1 MQRSHHAT
9 QTVLP
14 PSGNR
19 LPQPVAAGNFVINL
33 CSSTTPVALAQLN
46 HAELKKFTFFVSRRR
61 EDRRERFRLHM
72 GYFATQEDAEKLLE
86 LVREI
91 YPAAW
96 AGVAPG
102 QKLRAA
108 AAAKASALPP
118 LSPAEIELPPVV
130 STDTQPSPVVAAAV
144 PAVPAVALT
153 PVPAAMPVA
162 IPTAIPVVEL
172 VAPPAARAPAKTA
185 KAARSDASDSVKT
198 SARPAKPGKQATTD
212 SLDSVRAAIASLDDR
227 RDVTSDSL
235 SSSQILKVLE
245 IPAGA
250 AVEASAAVTAAPPQA
265 AGYAVQLRFSVKPIP
280 MGEVP
285 QLAIFDAYTLYN
297 AEGNRDGRR
306 WFGLRL
312 GFFSDAASAKQVA
325 HYVRSEFS
333 EVAVVPVSER
343 ERNRATSKVEA
354 AKQEQRAHSR
364 LAETIESTGMFK
376 LIEDRPRFEPGA
388 ALSLVEEEPA
398 PASAEAS
405 AREEAQAGWPAAR
418 KPPMTL
424 EETLEVLGANDLKF
438 DTARKELLN
447 ATTARLIHHASHRK
461 QPSRSK
467 LAKLFDR
474 LADRFGNL

>member
-9 QTVLP
+9 ETVLP

-72 GYFATQEDAEKLLE
+72 GYFSTQEDAEKLLE

-102 QKLRAA
+102 QRLRSAA
-108 AAAKASALPP
+108 AAQSSALPP
-118 LSPAEIELPPVV
+118 LAPAEIELPPVV
-130 STDTQPSPVVAAAV
+130 KTAAE
-144 PAVPAVALT
+144 PPR
-153 PVPAAMPVA
+153 
-162 IPTAIPVVEL
+162 VEL
-172 VAPPAARAPAKTA
+172 VVPVVVPVALPVAVRAPAKAATSA
-185 KAARSDASDSVKT
+185 KNEVQAADKT
-198 SARPAKPGKQATTD
+198 PARPAKPGKQATTE
-212 SLDSVRAAIASLDDR
+212 SLDSVRAAIASLGDGAAQAVDE
-227 RDVTSDSL
+227 TSDSL
-235 SSSQILKVLE
+235 STSQILKVLE
-245 IPAGA
+245 VPAGA
-250 AVEASAAVTAAPPQA
+250 SIEASAAVPEAPPQA
-265 AGYAVQLRFSVKPIP
+265 TGYAVQLRFSVKPIP
-280 MGEVP
+280 MSEVP

-297 AEGNRDGRR
+297 AEGNREGRR
-306 WFGLRL
+306 WYGLRL

-333 EVAVVPVSER
+333 DVSVVPVSDR
-343 ERNRATSKVEA
+343 ERNRATHKVEA
-354 AKQEQRAHSR
+354 ARQEQRAHNR
-364 LAETIESTGMFK
+364 LAESIESTGMFR
-376 LIEDRPRFEPGA
+376 LIEDQPQGESQSGA
-388 ALSLVEEEPA
+388 PLALVEEDTTRAGADVADAVAKEE
-398 PASAEAS
+398 AEA
-405 AREEAQAGWPAAR
+405 ARPATR

-424 EETLEVLGANDLKF
+424 EETLEVLGANELKL
-438 DTARKELLN
+438 DTARRELLN